1 MESNEEGEEENKE
14 ESNEERS
21 YWLSGVN
28 WSDLRSDFISRQ
40 YNVRDIT
47 CHTHPCNTHA
57 LS

>member
-1 MESNEEGEEENKE
+1 MESNEESEEENKE
-14 ESNEERS
+14 ESS
-21 YWLSGVN
+21 YWLSGDN

-47 CHTHPCNTHA
+47 CHTQPCNAPA